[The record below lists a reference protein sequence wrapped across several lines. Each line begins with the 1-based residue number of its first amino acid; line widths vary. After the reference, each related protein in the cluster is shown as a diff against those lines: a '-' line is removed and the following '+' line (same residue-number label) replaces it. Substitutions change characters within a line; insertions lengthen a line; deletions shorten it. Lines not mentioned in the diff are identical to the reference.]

1 MSEVLIVPDAAQ
13 AAEAAAELFVESV
26 VGSVA
31 ARGRALVALTG
42 GSSAPKMYAALR
54 QKPWVERVP
63 WNKLELMVGDDRCVP
78 ETDVR
83 SNWGVAQKELFSK
96 VPIDPLRLH
105 RMRCEAADAEAEA
118 ERFEAELRML
128 AGTPPRLDLILL
140 GLGPDGHIFS
150 LFAGVA
156 ESAVRD
162 ERLIRAV
169 AAPLHNEPVVPRI
182 TFSPALLV
190 TARTVVLQA
199 IGASKA
205 VSLTKAVRGADDLVN
220 CPAQWLRRAAGRVVV
235 IADSAAAAN
244 L

>member
-1 MSEVLIVPDAAQ
+1 VSEVLIVPDAAQ

-118 ERFEAELRML
+118 ERFEEKLHVGSPWLRTAARRAR
-128 AGTPPRLDLILL
+128 AGDMSGRGQFGDRHGKGVIRLRL
-140 GLGPDGHIFS
+140 GL
-150 LFAGVA
+150 
-156 ESAVRD
+156 E
-162 ERLIRAV
+162 
-169 AAPLHNEPVVPRI
+169 
-182 TFSPALLV
+182 
-190 TARTVVLQA
+190 
-199 IGASKA
+199 
-205 VSLTKAVRGADDLVN
+205 N
-220 CPAQWLRRAAGRVVV
+220 CGGGRAAFLGRPY
-235 IADSAAAAN
+235 